1 MPPYQI
7 ILPGSWFITEL
18 PVSRPALLE
27 RLRDYP
33 ISDTEVID
41 VVKGLERLATMP
53 DAQSWDC
60 VASFR
65 RGLVFADGEEAE
77 VVAMMWSQHVAGV
90 HDLPAEITGRDDVIE
105 AVTTSGDPSY
115 RFFTED
121 GLYVALV
128 STPGGL
134 VRFTF
139 FVDGPTPVVL
149 VLLECLDDIVDS
161 VMWEPEMAD
170 AATRA

>member
-1 MPPYQI
+1 MT
-7 ILPGSWFITEL
+7 SACRRTRSS
-18 PVSRPALLE
+18 SRVLGGYHAPIMSAG
-27 RLRDYP
+27 RHLRDYP

-60 VASFR
+60 VASSR

-121 GLYVALV
+121 GLTWRWCRHRAGSCGSHSS
-128 STPGGL
+128 STDPPL
-134 VRFTF
+134 WCWCSSNAST
-139 FVDGPTPVVL
+139 T
-149 VLLECLDDIVDS
+149 S
-161 VMWEPEMAD
+161 STA
-170 AATRA
+170 